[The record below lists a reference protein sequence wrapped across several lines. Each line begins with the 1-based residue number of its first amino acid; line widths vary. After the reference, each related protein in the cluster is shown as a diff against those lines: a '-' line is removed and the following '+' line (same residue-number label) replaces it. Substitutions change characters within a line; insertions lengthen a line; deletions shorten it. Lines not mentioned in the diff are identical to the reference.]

1 MISCLLK
8 SSKFRFLFFGLF
20 SIAALFLII
29 KTTAQQS
36 TQTSNQN
43 ESLIAQPSNLH
54 QWGAVTLF
62 HGLPSDRVR
71 AIAQDADGVMW
82 FGTDAGLARYDGRR
96 TQTITTDELLQGK
109 INALSLDANKT
120 LWIGT
125 DGGILRYQN
134 KQIKL
139 IKETEARAI
148 TSFLHLENNRTLATT
163 RDGLIFDIQINNES
177 SITVKT
183 IPRESLQPL
192 QSADVD
198 NPGALELTSLVQ
210 ADGKV
215 FIGSQSKGVFELV
228 GEDAKEIRSEPRAY
242 FVNALATDEK
252 ESLWIGARASAK
264 ASGLYESSNSLRPR
278 KVGEGLGTVLSL
290 RSDRRNNLWVGT
302 DAQGVFQFRDGVE
315 TNRFT
320 FDGTAGGLR
329 SNRIFMIFVDR
340 EDVVWFG
347 TDRGVSRYDPRAL
360 RVERLSESA
369 ESNFIR
375 TIYRTKNGTLYSGT
389 NRSLFYQQGTTWKSV
404 SELSQKTVYAIDEDA
419 NGRLIVGTASGLYV
433 KSDAGFHLLGARP
446 QKPQIKPEEQ
456 NEDSSETAEP
466 EQKSNFQ
473 TGQTYFAPSQSKDNI
488 RSIVQFQNK
497 TYVANFGRGV
507 ELVDGDNQKLVFPKV
522 SDDSKLKETNALYA
536 DAKGRL
542 WIGTNSKGV
551 FIFDGKNAISNPALA
566 ELENVSIASIDE
578 SRDGSIFFATA
589 KGLYLFKQEKLTL
602 VLAERDVR
610 SVRVLQTAE
619 SKANQVWCATADNG
633 VYKILFEEN
642 KSVIISSLD
651 AEQGLPSQKAF
662 ALLKEKNSQGAD
674 VWLIGTNRGLARYE
688 VNTSPPILL
697 ASRAIGRREYAA
709 EELKNNLL
717 LDYPQNSLVLEVAA
731 TSSRTFPEQFQYAFT
746 LFNDKNEISMDKIT
760 RESQFSMQGLKT
772 GKYRVEVVA
781 YNSDLISSEPLKFEF
796 TVASAPFPYTIVLLM
811 VLLLFAAAALVWA
824 IFEHR
829 KITSTSAALAE
840 ANNEL
845 ADARLRLA
853 NEAESERR
861 RIARDLHDQTLAD
874 LRRLVLMSDQLKE
887 NGDTQKI
894 NPVRFRAEI
903 ENVSNEIRRICE
915 DLSPSVLE
923 NVGFAAA
930 LEFALTEA
938 VAHLPEDKRFEF
950 EFICDDDL
958 EERLSLAQGMRMQLY
973 RIAQEAISNICR
985 HADAKH
991 VRFEISLNR
1000 DEFVMKLEDDGK
1012 GFDLNQNSSG
1022 RGLANISARA
1032 SLIDADVKWLRSEK
1046 GTIFILRKENVLREE
1061 ITKA

>member
-1 MISCLLK
+1 MISCPLK
-8 SSKFRFLFFGLF
+8 SNQFRFLFFGLF
-20 SIAALFLII
+20 FIAALFLII

-36 TQTSNQN
+36 IQTSNQ
-43 ESLIAQPSNLH
+43 SDSSITQPSNLH

-125 DGGILRYQN
+125 DGGVLLYQN
-134 KQIKL
+134 GQFKL
-139 IKETEARAI
+139 IKETEARVI
-148 TSFLHLENNRTLATT
+148 TSFLRLENNRTLATT
-163 RDGLIFDIQINNES
+163 QDGLIFDLQINRES
-177 SITVKT
+177 SLTVKT
-183 IPRESLQPL
+183 IPREPLQPL
-192 QSADVD
+192 QSGDVD
-198 NPGALELTSLVQ
+198 NPGALEMTSLAQ
-210 ADGKV
+210 AGGKI
-215 FIGSQSKGVFELV
+215 FAGSQSKGVFELE
-228 GEDAKEIRSEPRAY
+228 GEETKEIRSEPRAY
-242 FVNALATDEK
+242 FVNALTTDEK
-252 ESLWIGARASAK
+252 GRLWIGARAGAK
-264 ASGLYESSNSLRPR
+264 ASGLYESGNSLRPR

-290 RSDRRNNLWVGT
+290 RADRRNDLWVGT
-302 DAQGVFQFRDGVE
+302 DTQGVFQFHDNVE
-315 TNRFT
+315 VSRFT

-329 SNRIFMIFVDR
+329 SNRIFVIFVDR

-375 TIYRTKNGTLYSGT
+375 TVYRTKNGMLYCGT
-389 NRSLFYQQGTTWKSV
+389 NRGLFYQQGISWKSV
-404 SELSQKTVYAIDEDA
+404 SELSQKTVYAIDEDG
-419 NGRLIVGTASGLYV
+419 NGRLIIGTASGLYV
-433 KSDAGFHLLGARP
+433 KSDSGFHLLGARQ
-446 QKPQIKPEEQ
+446 QKLQVKPEEHG
-456 NEDSSETAEP
+456 EDVSPQPSP
-466 EQKSNFQ
+466 EKKSNFQ
-473 TGQTYFAPSQSKDNI
+473 AGQTYFQPSQSKDNI
-488 RSIVQFQNK
+488 RAIAQFQDK

-507 ELVDGDNQKLVFPKV
+507 ELVEGDNQKLVFPRD
-522 SDDSKLKETNALYA
+522 SDDSKLKETNALFA

-542 WIGTNSKGV
+542 WIGTTSKGV
-551 FIFDGKNAISNPALA
+551 FIFDGKNAINNPALA
-566 ELENVSIASIDE
+566 ELENVSISSIE
-578 SRDGSIFFATA
+578 ENREGSIFFATA
-589 KGLYLFKQEKLTL
+589 KGLYLFKQDKLTL
-602 VLAERDVR
+602 VLPERDVR
-610 SVRVLQTAE
+610 SVKVFQTAKGKE
-619 SKANQVWCATADNG
+619 NQIWCATADNG
-633 VYKILFEEN
+633 VYKILFEE
-642 KSVIISSLD
+642 KAVIISSLD

-662 ALLKEKNSQGAD
+662 ALLKEKTSQGAD

-688 VNTSPPILL
+688 VNTFAPILL
-697 ASRAIGRREYAA
+697 ASRAIGRREYSTS
-709 EELKNNLL
+709 ELKNNLL

-746 LFNDKNEISMDKIT
+746 LFNEKNEVELNKIA
-760 RESQFSMQGLKT
+760 REAQFSMQGLKT

-781 YNSDLISSEPLKFEF
+781 YNSDLVSSEPLRFEF

-829 KITSTSAALAE
+829 KITSTSAELAE
-840 ANNEL
+840 ANQEL

-887 NGDTQKI
+887 NGDNQKI
-894 NPVRFRAEI
+894 NPARFRSEI

-938 VAHLPEDKRFEF
+938 VTHLPEEKRFEF

-958 EERLSLAQGMRMQLY
+958 EERLSLAQGMRMQIY

-985 HADAKH
+985 HADARR
-991 VRFEISLNR
+991 VRFEVSLNGY
-1000 DEFVMKLEDDGK
+1000 EFVMKIEDDGK
-1012 GFDLNQNSSG
+1012 GFDMNQSSSG
-1022 RGLANISARA
+1022 RGLANIAARA
-1032 SLIDADVKWLRSEK
+1032 SLIDAEVKWLRSDE
-1046 GTIFILRKENVLREE
+1046 GTVFILKKENVVRNE
-1061 ITKA
+1061 ITSA